1 MALQTVIPARQ
12 QADRLVNRMAKTMV
26 TIAAERGHCL
36 DLDLIDAGFEP
47 SESHDY
53 AKAARAVAA
62 RQQ

>member
-12 QADRLVNRMAKTMV
+12 QTDRLVERMAKTMA
-26 TIAAERGHCL
+26 TIAAERGHRL
-36 DLDLIDAGFEP
+36 DLDLIDAGFDP
-47 SESHDY
+47 SDIHDH